1 MNKRSI
7 IYILGWV
14 LIVDAV
20 AMQIG
25 TITSLIYGEKE
36 AWYFVI
42 TGVVSAILG
51 VLAIKVKKPK
61 NMVLYQKAGFASTA
75 LSWILLSLVGCMPFW
90 LSGEIPSFIDAF
102 YETVSGIT
110 TTGATILNDVE
121 ALSKGM
127 LMWRSF
133 LHWLGGMGVIVFLL
147 AIIPKLG
154 GQQNIFLMKA
164 ESPGPIIGKAVPR
177 MRNYATM
184 LYGIYITLT
193 ALEFILL
200 LFGGLNVFEAINTS
214 FSTAGTGGFGI
225 YNSNAAAF
233 ESYYVQT
240 VIAVFMLLFGINFSV
255 YLCLIA
261 RKFKQSL
268 KFEELW
274 IYLGIVAVST
284 AIIAFN
290 ISSIYKP
297 YDAFHQSFFY
307 VSSIISTTG
316 FGLTDVNKWPELS
329 KTVIII
335 LTFIGASAGSTGGG
349 FKISRIILLFKEVRK
364 EFSLLVHPRNVK
376 LVKMDGK
383 AVNHDI
389 MRTTSMYLVLYIG
402 VFAISFLLVS
412 IDNMDFT
419 TSFTAVAANLN
430 NTGPGLGAVGP
441 VGNYADFSILS
452 KIYEHIYRNT
462 HIQHY
467 VYYNTVACVR
477 PFVYQTAQQNYRK
490 GNYSLDYN
498 CLPKIV

>member
-14 LIVDAV
+14 LIVESV

-25 TITSLIYGEKE
+25 TVTSLIYGEKE
-36 AWYFVI
+36 AIYFVA
-42 TGVVSAILG
+42 TGVVCAILG
-51 VLAIKVKKPK
+51 VLAVKVKKPK
-61 NMVLYQKAGFASTA
+61 NMVLYQKAGFAATA
-75 LSWILLSLVGCMPFW
+75 LSWILLSLAGCMPFW
-90 LSGEIPSFIDAF
+90 LSGEIPHFIDAF
-102 YETVSGIT
+102 YETVSGFT
-110 TTGATILNDVE
+110 TTGSTILNDVE

-184 LYGIYITLT
+184 LYGIYIILT

-233 ESYYVQT
+233 DSYYVQM
-240 VIAVFMLLFGINFSV
+240 VIAVFMLLFGVNFSV

-307 VSSIISTTG
+307 VTSIISTTG

-329 KTVIII
+329 KTIIII

-419 TSFTAVAANLN
+419 ASFTAVAANLN

-452 KIYEHIYRNT
+452 KIVFIFDMLAGRLEIYPLLLLF
-462 HIQHY
+462 
-467 VYYNTVACVR
+467 A
-477 PFVYQTAQQNYRK
+477 PSAWK
-490 GNYSLDYN
+490 KS
-498 CLPKIV
+498 

>member
-36 AWYFVI
+36 AWYFVL

-154 GQQNIFLMKA
+154 GQQSIFLMKA

-233 ESYYVQT
+233 DSYYVQT

-349 FKISRIILLFKEVRK
+349 FKISRIIQLFKEVRK

-452 KIYEHIYRNT
+452 KIVFIFDMLAGRLEIYPLLLLF
-462 HIQHY
+462 
-467 VYYNTVACVR
+467 A
-477 PFVYQTAQQNYRK
+477 PSAWK
-490 GNYSLDYN
+490 KS
-498 CLPKIV
+498 

>member
-36 AWYFVI
+36 AWYFVL

-261 RKFKQSL
+261 RKFKQSF

-452 KIYEHIYRNT
+452 KIVFIFDMLAGRLEIYPLLLLF
-462 HIQHY
+462 
-467 VYYNTVACVR
+467 A
-477 PFVYQTAQQNYRK
+477 PSAWK
-490 GNYSLDYN
+490 KS
-498 CLPKIV
+498 

>member
-14 LIVDAV
+14 LIVEAV

-36 AWYFVI
+36 AWYFVL

-233 ESYYVQT
+233 DSYYVQT

-307 VSSIISTTG
+307 VTSIISTTG

-452 KIYEHIYRNT
+452 KIVFIFDMLAGRLELYPLLLLF
-462 HIQHY
+462 
-467 VYYNTVACVR
+467 A
-477 PFVYQTAQQNYRK
+477 PSAWK
-490 GNYSLDYN
+490 KS
-498 CLPKIV
+498 

>member
-14 LIVDAV
+14 LIVESI

-25 TITSLIYGEKE
+25 TVTALIYGEKE
-36 AWYFVI
+36 AIYFVV
-42 TGVVSAILG
+42 TGIVCAILG
-51 VLAIKVKKPK
+51 VIAVKVKKPQ
-61 NMVLYQKAGFASTA
+61 NMVLYQKAGFAATA
-75 LSWILLSLVGCMPFW
+75 LSWILLSLAGCMPFW

-102 YETVSGIT
+102 YETVSGFT
-110 TTGATILNDVE
+110 TTGSTILNDVE
-121 ALSKGM
+121 ALSKCM

-164 ESPGPIIGKAVPR
+164 ESPGPIIGKTVPR

-200 LFGGLNVFEAINTS
+200 LFGGLDVFEAINTS

-233 ESYYVQT
+233 DSYYVQM
-240 VIAVFMLLFGINFSV
+240 VIAVFMLLFGVNFSV

-261 RKFKQSL
+261 RKFKQSV

-297 YDAFHQSFFY
+297 YDAFNQSFFY
-307 VSSIISTTG
+307 VTSIISTTG

-402 VFAISFLLVS
+402 LFAVSFLLVS

-419 TSFTAVAANLN
+419 TSFTAVAASLN

-452 KIYEHIYRNT
+452 KIVFIFDMLAGRLELYPLLLLF
-462 HIQHY
+462 
-467 VYYNTVACVR
+467 A
-477 PFVYQTAQQNYRK
+477 PSAWK
-490 GNYSLDYN
+490 KS
-498 CLPKIV
+498 

>member
-36 AWYFVI
+36 AWYFVL

-200 LFGGLNVFEAINTS
+200 LFGGLNIFEAINTS

-233 ESYYVQT
+233 DSYYVQT

-452 KIYEHIYRNT
+452 KIVFIFDMLAGRLEIYPLLLLF
-462 HIQHY
+462 
-467 VYYNTVACVR
+467 A
-477 PFVYQTAQQNYRK
+477 PSAWK
-490 GNYSLDYN
+490 KS
-498 CLPKIV
+498 

>member
-14 LIVDAV
+14 LIVESV

-25 TITSLIYGEKE
+25 TVTSLIYGEKE
-36 AWYFVI
+36 AIYFVA
-42 TGVVSAILG
+42 TGVVCAILG
-51 VLAIKVKKPK
+51 VLAVKVKKPK
-61 NMVLYQKAGFASTA
+61 NMVLYQKAGFAATA
-75 LSWILLSLVGCMPFW
+75 LSWILLSLAGCMPFW
-90 LSGEIPSFIDAF
+90 LSGEIPHFIDAF
-102 YETVSGIT
+102 YETVSGFT
-110 TTGATILNDVE
+110 TTGSTILNDVE

-164 ESPGPIIGKAVPR
+164 ESPGPIIGKLVPR

-184 LYGIYITLT
+184 LYGIYIILT

-233 ESYYVQT
+233 DSYYVQM
-240 VIAVFMLLFGINFSV
+240 VIAVFMLLFGVNFSV

-284 AIIAFN
+284 TIIAFN

-307 VSSIISTTG
+307 VTSIISTTG
-316 FGLTDVNKWPELS
+316 FGLTDVNKWPEFS
-329 KTVIII
+329 KTIIII

-383 AVNHDI
+383 TVNHDI

-452 KIYEHIYRNT
+452 KIVFIFDMLAGRLEIYPLLLLF
-462 HIQHY
+462 
-467 VYYNTVACVR
+467 A
-477 PFVYQTAQQNYRK
+477 PSAWK
-490 GNYSLDYN
+490 KS
-498 CLPKIV
+498 

>member
-14 LIVDAV
+14 LIVEAV

-36 AWYFVI
+36 AWYFVL

-51 VLAIKVKKPK
+51 VLAVKVKKPK
-61 NMVLYQKAGFASTA
+61 NMVLYQKAGFAATA
-75 LSWILLSLVGCMPFW
+75 LSWILLSLAGCMPFW
-90 LSGEIPSFIDAF
+90 LSGEIPHFIDAF
-102 YETVSGIT
+102 YETVSGFT
-110 TTGATILNDVE
+110 TTGSTILNDVE

-184 LYGIYITLT
+184 LYGIYIILT

-200 LFGGLNVFEAINTS
+200 LFGGLNAFEAINTS

-233 ESYYVQT
+233 DSYYVQM
-240 VIAVFMLLFGINFSV
+240 VIAVFMLLFGVNFSV

-274 IYLGIVAVST
+274 IYLGIVAAST

-307 VSSIISTTG
+307 VTSIISTTG

-452 KIYEHIYRNT
+452 KIVFIFDMLAGRLEIYPLLLLF
-462 HIQHY
+462 
-467 VYYNTVACVR
+467 A
-477 PFVYQTAQQNYRK
+477 PSAWK
-490 GNYSLDYN
+490 KS
-498 CLPKIV
+498 

>member
-36 AWYFVI
+36 AWYFVL

-452 KIYEHIYRNT
+452 KIVFIFDMLAGRLEIYPLLLLFAPSAWKNRN
-462 HIQHY
+462 I
-467 VYYNTVACVR
+467 
-477 PFVYQTAQQNYRK
+477 
-490 GNYSLDYN
+490 
-498 CLPKIV
+498 

>member
-36 AWYFVI
+36 AWYFVL

-233 ESYYVQT
+233 DSYYVQM

-452 KIYEHIYRNT
+452 KIVFIFDMLAGRLEIYPLLLLF
-462 HIQHY
+462 
-467 VYYNTVACVR
+467 A
-477 PFVYQTAQQNYRK
+477 PSAWK
-490 GNYSLDYN
+490 KS
-498 CLPKIV
+498 

>member
-36 AWYFVI
+36 AWYFVL

-233 ESYYVQT
+233 DSYYVQT

-419 TSFTAVAANLN
+419 SSFTAVAANLN

-452 KIYEHIYRNT
+452 KIVFIFDMLAGRLEIYPLLLLF
-462 HIQHY
+462 
-467 VYYNTVACVR
+467 A
-477 PFVYQTAQQNYRK
+477 PSAWK
-490 GNYSLDYN
+490 KS
-498 CLPKIV
+498 

>member
-36 AWYFVI
+36 AWYFVL

-90 LSGEIPSFIDAF
+90 LSGEIPHFIDAF
-102 YETVSGIT
+102 YETVSGFT
-110 TTGATILNDVE
+110 TTGSTILNDVE

-233 ESYYVQT
+233 DSYYVQM
-240 VIAVFMLLFGINFSV
+240 VIAVFMLLFGVNFSV
-255 YLCLIA
+255 YLCFIA

-383 AVNHDI
+383 TVNHDI

-402 VFAISFLLVS
+402 VFALSFLLVS

-452 KIYEHIYRNT
+452 KIVFIFDMLAGRLEIYPLLLLF
-462 HIQHY
+462 
-467 VYYNTVACVR
+467 A
-477 PFVYQTAQQNYRK
+477 PSAWK
-490 GNYSLDYN
+490 KS
-498 CLPKIV
+498 

>member
-14 LIVDAV
+14 LIVESV

-25 TITSLIYGEKE
+25 TVTSLIYGEKE
-36 AWYFVI
+36 AIYFVA
-42 TGVVSAILG
+42 TGVVCAILG
-51 VLAIKVKKPK
+51 VLAVKVKKPK
-61 NMVLYQKAGFASTA
+61 NMVLYQKAGFAATA
-75 LSWILLSLVGCMPFW
+75 LSWILLSLAGCMPFW
-90 LSGEIPSFIDAF
+90 LSGEIPHFIDAF
-102 YETVSGIT
+102 YETVSGFT
-110 TTGATILNDVE
+110 TTGSTILNDVE

-184 LYGIYITLT
+184 LYSIYIILT

-200 LFGGLNVFEAINTS
+200 LFGGLNAFEAINTS

-233 ESYYVQT
+233 DSYYVQM
-240 VIAVFMLLFGINFSV
+240 VIAVFMLLFGVNFSV

-274 IYLGIVAVST
+274 IYLGIVAAST

-452 KIYEHIYRNT
+452 KIVFIFDMLAGRLEIYPLLLLF
-462 HIQHY
+462 
-467 VYYNTVACVR
+467 A
-477 PFVYQTAQQNYRK
+477 PSAWK
-490 GNYSLDYN
+490 KS
-498 CLPKIV
+498 

>member
-14 LIVDAV
+14 LIVEAV

-36 AWYFVI
+36 AWYFVL

-307 VSSIISTTG
+307 VTSIISTTG

-383 AVNHDI
+383 TVNHDI

-452 KIYEHIYRNT
+452 KIVFIFDMLAGRLEIYPLLLLF
-462 HIQHY
+462 
-467 VYYNTVACVR
+467 A
-477 PFVYQTAQQNYRK
+477 PSAWK
-490 GNYSLDYN
+490 KS
-498 CLPKIV
+498 

>member
-25 TITSLIYGEKE
+25 TITSLNYGEKE
-36 AWYFVI
+36 AWYFVL

-233 ESYYVQT
+233 DSYYVQT

-452 KIYEHIYRNT
+452 KIVFIFDMLAGRLEIYPLLLLF
-462 HIQHY
+462 
-467 VYYNTVACVR
+467 A
-477 PFVYQTAQQNYRK
+477 PSAWK
-490 GNYSLDYN
+490 KS
-498 CLPKIV
+498 

>member
-14 LIVDAV
+14 LIVEAV

-36 AWYFVI
+36 AWYFVL

-233 ESYYVQT
+233 ESYYVQM

-255 YLCLIA
+255 YLCFIA

-307 VSSIISTTG
+307 VTSIISTTG

-452 KIYEHIYRNT
+452 KIVFIFDMLAGRLEIYPLLLLF
-462 HIQHY
+462 
-467 VYYNTVACVR
+467 A
-477 PFVYQTAQQNYRK
+477 PSAWK
-490 GNYSLDYN
+490 KS
-498 CLPKIV
+498 

>member
-36 AWYFVI
+36 AWYFVL

-184 LYGIYITLT
+184 LYGIYIILT

-233 ESYYVQT
+233 DSYYVQT

-402 VFAISFLLVS
+402 VFALSFLLVS

-452 KIYEHIYRNT
+452 KIVFIFDMLAGRLELYPILLLF
-462 HIQHY
+462 
-467 VYYNTVACVR
+467 A
-477 PFVYQTAQQNYRK
+477 PSAWK
-490 GNYSLDYN
+490 KS
-498 CLPKIV
+498 

>member
-36 AWYFVI
+36 AWYFVL

-184 LYGIYITLT
+184 LYGIYIILT

-200 LFGGLNVFEAINTS
+200 LFGGLNVFEAINTG

-233 ESYYVQT
+233 DSYYVQT

-452 KIYEHIYRNT
+452 KIVFIFDMLAGRLEIYPLLLLF
-462 HIQHY
+462 
-467 VYYNTVACVR
+467 A
-477 PFVYQTAQQNYRK
+477 PSAWK
-490 GNYSLDYN
+490 KS
-498 CLPKIV
+498 

>member
-36 AWYFVI
+36 AWYFVL

-154 GQQNIFLMKA
+154 GQQSIFLMKA

-233 ESYYVQT
+233 DSYYVQT

-316 FGLTDVNKWPELS
+316 FGLTDVNKWPELA

-452 KIYEHIYRNT
+452 KIVFIFDMLAGRLEIYPLLLLF
-462 HIQHY
+462 
-467 VYYNTVACVR
+467 A
-477 PFVYQTAQQNYRK
+477 PSAWK
-490 GNYSLDYN
+490 KS
-498 CLPKIV
+498 